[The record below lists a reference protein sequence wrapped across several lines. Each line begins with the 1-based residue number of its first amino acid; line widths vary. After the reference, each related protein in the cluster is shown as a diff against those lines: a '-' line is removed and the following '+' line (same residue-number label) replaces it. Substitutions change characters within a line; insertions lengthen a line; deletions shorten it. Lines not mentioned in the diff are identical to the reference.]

1 MEEDTMLFED
11 NLTFLTLKILV
22 TYAGTMAMMFS
33 TTNFK
38 VVRNKAV
45 IIAMISSYAVFTVL
59 STYLILILLGW
70 EQLLRGF
77 ILTISCPTVLLL
89 YTVSDEPFA
98 RLTFSHVTHI
108 LVSLYIAATVTL
120 INTALHGT
128 ELSDI
133 LLRIIFY
140 LPVVLFDFYF
150 MRHIWLDFV
159 RMVKKGWGILALIP
173 CAFIILFLTTALYPE
188 HYTRRPTSILLLY
201 LLGVVII
208 TVYLSIGS
216 YLFMQYGRL
225 LTEQNK
231 ALLELQVEN
240 IRRENAGIEA
250 LAKQTKIIRHDLRH
264 MLSTIASL
272 AESGDTQAI
281 LDFIENTD
289 GLSCAIQ
296 KPPHYCGDPIL
307 DATLTGYLASAK
319 EMGIALETSLSIPDT
334 LPVDGAELAV
344 CFANMLESAIHIC
357 EKLPE
362 RERKLTVRCS
372 HRPRLMFEV
381 ACPIQGKMKFDKK
394 GLPTPPDGSLI
405 NSVRSIVAFCDRNG
419 ANCSFKAE
427 SGWFQIIV
435 IL

>member
-1 MEEDTMLFED
+1 MLFEN
-11 NLTFLTLKILV
+11 NLTFLVLKIMV

-33 TTNFK
+33 TTNLK
-38 VVRNKAV
+38 VVRKKAV
-45 IIAMISSYAVFTVL
+45 IIAIISGYAVFTVL
-59 STYLILILLGW
+59 STYLILILFGW
-70 EQLLRGF
+70 EQLLRVF

-98 RLTFSHVTHI
+98 KLSFSHATHI
-108 LVSLYIAATVTL
+108 LVSLYIAITVTL

-128 ELSDI
+128 ALSDI

-159 RMVKKGWGILALIP
+159 RMVKKGWGVLALIP

-188 HYTRRPTSILLLY
+188 HYTKRPISILMLY

-216 YLFMQYGRL
+216 YLSMQYGRL
-225 LTEQNK
+225 QAEQNR

-240 IRRENAGIEA
+240 IRRENADIEA

-264 MLSTIASL
+264 VLSTIASL

-289 GLSCAIQ
+289 GLSHAIP
-296 KPPHYCGDPIL
+296 KPLHYCGDPIL
-307 DATLTGYLASAK
+307 NATLTGYLASAK

-334 LPVDGAELAV
+334 LPVDCAELAV
-344 CFANMLESAIHIC
+344 CFANMIETTIHIC

-362 RERKLTVRCS
+362 KEKKLTVRCS
-372 HRPRLMFEV
+372 HSPRLMFEI

-394 GLPTPPDGSLI
+394 RLPTLPDGSLI
-405 NSVRSIVAFCDRNG
+405 GSAHSIAAFCDRHG
-419 ANCSFKAE
+419 ADCSFKAE